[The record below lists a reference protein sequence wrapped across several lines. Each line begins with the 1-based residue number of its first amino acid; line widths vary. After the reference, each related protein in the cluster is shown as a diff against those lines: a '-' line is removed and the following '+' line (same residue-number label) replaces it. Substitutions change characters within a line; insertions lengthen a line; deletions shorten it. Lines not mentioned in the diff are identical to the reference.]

1 MDSCTTSGLGSC
13 TPSAHPLSS
22 QRLPG
27 LLPHSL
33 TAPPFPGHSHGGQAG
48 PQIWA
53 GCKARVISYLL
64 SLFLKINCQGS
75 DPKEKSK
82 YKCIHNRSAPAAKH
96 RESLGHVTLQTKA
109 PREGTH
115 TTVPRQGSGVGVGHA
130 AGTAALGPQ
139 QPRHRETGQQDA
151 LFSTL
156 GVCGRKSEDM
166 STQLPSLV
174 PVPVHLLKAP
184 RGRTQL

>member
-1 MDSCTTSGLGSC
+1 M
-13 TPSAHPLSS
+13 PSAHLLSS

-27 LLPHSL
+27 LLPHLL

-96 RESLGHVTLQTKA
+96 RETKA

-115 TTVPRQGSGVGVGHA
+115 TTVPRQGSGGGGGHA
-130 AGTAALGPQ
+130 ARTAALGPQ
-139 QPRHRETGQQDA
+139 QPRHRETGQQDT

-184 RGRTQL
+184 GGRTQL

>member
-13 TPSAHPLSS
+13 MPSAHLLSS

-27 LLPHSL
+27 LLPHLL

-96 RESLGHVTLQTKA
+96 RETKA

-115 TTVPRQGSGVGVGHA
+115 TTVPRQGSGGG
-130 AGTAALGPQ
+130 GSMQPELQLWALNSPDTEKRDSRTRCLAHWVYAEGNLK
-139 QPRHRETGQQDA
+139 T
-151 LFSTL
+151 
-156 GVCGRKSEDM
+156 C
-166 STQLPSLV
+166 QLSFP
-174 PVPVHLLKAP
+174 H
-184 RGRTQL
+184 